1 MSEICRNKSL
11 ENFGY
16 LESVN
21 LLSFNS
27 SFMKMD
33 MKRKFLLFSSVKQ
46 FLRRKEKIRRMRFYL
61 LLSNYLKRKIGLQ
74 RTEMSLPSLSLFL
87 NSTTGKAK
95 RGTWQ
100 LKRQELWFEGMWQKK
115 E

>member
-1 MSEICRNKSL
+1 
-11 ENFGY
+11 
-16 LESVN
+16 
-21 LLSFNS
+21 
-27 SFMKMD
+27 MD
-33 MKRKFLLFSSVKQ
+33 TKRKFLLFLSVKQ
-46 FLRRKEKIRRMRFYL
+46 FLRRREKIRQMRFYL
-61 LLSNYLKRKIGLQ
+61 LLSNYLKRKIELQ